1 MTARKDVMMTSERS
15 ARFSRSPVMQNH
27 PNPAEPQEPPVK
39 DPQPYQDPIRPPPGD
54 PQEDRPLRDPVPPGK
69 DQPRI

>member
-1 MTARKDVMMTSERS
+1 MTTEERS

-27 PNPAEPQEPPVK
+27 PNPAEPPVR
-39 DPQPYQDPIRPPPGD
+39 DPQPYQDPIKPPPGD

-69 DQPRI
+69 DQPRS